1 VTGALAEEVKLET
14 ESYMIPSADPDIELY
29 IRNKHPAGVTTF
41 SADKT
46 LLFVHGA
53 TYPAETS
60 FDLPLG
66 GHSMMDYIAQQGWDV
81 YLLDVRGYGGSTRP
95 PEMDKPPTEG
105 KPFADTSTAVKDV
118 SAAVNHILRKRGVAK
133 INLMGWSWGTAIM
146 PVSWATRSLL
156 WITHN

>member
-1 VTGALAEEVKLET
+1 MTPHSGRALKLLAAAIIFGSVVTGALAEEVKLET

-66 GHSMMDYIAQQGWDV
+66 
-81 YLLDVRGYGGSTRP
+81 
-95 PEMDKPPTEG
+95 
-105 KPFADTSTAVKDV
+105 
-118 SAAVNHILRKRGVAK
+118 
-133 INLMGWSWGTAIM
+133 
-146 PVSWATRSLL
+146 ATR
-156 WITHN
+156 